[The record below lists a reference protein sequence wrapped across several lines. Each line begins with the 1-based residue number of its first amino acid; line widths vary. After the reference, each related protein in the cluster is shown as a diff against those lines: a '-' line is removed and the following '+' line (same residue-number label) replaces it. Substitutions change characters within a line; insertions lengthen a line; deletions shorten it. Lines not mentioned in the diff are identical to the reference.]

1 MATTSRP
8 QVLVAVQP
16 RLAADLIRRGLLGDA
31 VDVTV
36 AQGVRWWFR
45 TWDIAVLS
53 DDVRIPVRA
62 RCVVNLPAQV
72 PPRTF
77 ERLLRAI
84 AAGECFGF

>member
-1 MATTSRP
+1 MASSRP

-31 VDVTV
+31 VDVTI
-36 AQGVRWWFR
+36 ARGLRWWFR

-53 DDVRIPVRA
+53 DERWLPVRA
-62 RCVVNLPAQV
+62 RCVVALPAQV
-72 PPRTF
+72 PPNTF

-84 AAGECFGF
+84 AAGECFAF